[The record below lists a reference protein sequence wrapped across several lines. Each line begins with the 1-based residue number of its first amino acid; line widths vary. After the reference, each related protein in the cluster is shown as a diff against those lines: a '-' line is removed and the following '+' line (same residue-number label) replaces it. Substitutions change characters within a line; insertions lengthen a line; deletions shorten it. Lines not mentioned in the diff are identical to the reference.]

1 LSIRPAKLSGIDV
14 QLATPSA
21 QVKSALLL
29 AGWGAQG
36 ETCIRG
42 AGASRDH
49 TERMLAEMG
58 ALVSWSEETVLLESE
73 KPLLAPLNLAIP
85 GDFSSA
91 AFLIV
96 AGILVENS
104 ELRLANVGLNPTRT
118 GLLDVLWRMGA
129 DIAIEE
135 ETIPSEHGEPFG
147 ALRVRSSRLKGTGID
162 GGEIVRAIDELPVL
176 AVAATQAEGETIIQ
190 GASELRVK
198 ETDRI
203 GILVGELRRLGAEIE
218 ELPDGMAIW
227 GPTLLKGGDVSPH
240 GDHRLAMALAIAG
253 LVSSGETRVA
263 ETDCI
268 QDSFPGFEG
277 LLVSL
282 GAELI

>member
-1 LSIRPAKLSGIDV
+1 
-14 QLATPSA
+14 
-21 QVKSALLL
+21 
-29 AGWGAQG
+29 
-36 ETCIRG
+36 
-42 AGASRDH
+42 
-49 TERMLAEMG
+49 MLAEMG

-147 ALRVRSSRLKGTGID
+147 ALRVRSSALKATEINGS
-162 GGEIVRAIDELPVL
+162 EIVRAIDELPVL
-176 AVAATQAEGETIIQ
+176 AVAATQADGETIIRDA
-190 GASELRVK
+190 GELRVK

-203 GILVGELRRLGAEIE
+203 GILVGELRGLGAEIE

-227 GPTLLKGGDVSPH
+227 GPTPLQGGAVSPH
-240 GDHRLAMALAIAG
+240 GDHRLAMALVIAG
-253 LVSSGETRVA
+253 LVSSGETHVA
-263 ETDCI
+263 ETACI
-268 QDSFPGFEG
+268 RDSFPGFEQ